1 MEMLIKL
8 FLTFCKIGTFNFG
21 GGYAI
26 LPLIEKEIVINNSW
40 LNPHDFIDLI
50 ALSQITPGPIS
61 INSATFIGYRLGGV
75 LSATAGTFGLVFPA
89 FFIIITVAVTIKK
102 YRSSDWMGYAFLG
115 LRPAVIGLITAATFS
130 IGKTSITDLKS
141 VLIAAFTAVLV
152 FKTKLNP
159 IIILLIAA
167 ISGGVLYTL

>member
-1 MEMLIKL
+1 MLIKL

-26 LPLIEKEIVINNSW
+26 LPLIEKEIVINNNW
-40 LNPHDFIDLI
+40 LSRHDFIDLI
-50 ALSQITPGPIS
+50 ALSQVTPGPIS
-61 INSATFIGYRLGGV
+61 INSATFIGYRLAGIP
-75 LSATAGTFGLVFPA
+75 SATAGTFGLVFPA
-89 FFIIITVAVTIKK
+89 FFIMITVAITIKK
-102 YRSSDWMGYAFLG
+102 FRSSDWMGHAFLG

-130 IGKTSITDLKS
+130 IGRTSITDLKS
-141 VLIAAFTAVLV
+141 MVIAALTAILV

-167 ISGGVLYTL
+167 ISGGIIYSL